1 MRKTVLLTGAAG
13 GVARFLRTELAGH
26 YDLRLSDRVILEDL
40 GDNESFVA
48 ADLADMEA
56 VRRAVEG
63 VDAIIHLGAF
73 SVEGSWET
81 ILHANIEGTYN
92 IYEAARHA
100 GVRRIV
106 FASSNHAV
114 GFYERSKTIDH
125 SVYPRP
131 DSRYGLSKVFGEA
144 LASLYADKY
153 GVTSLCIRIGNVD
166 EKPCDVRLLS
176 IWISPRD
183 LAQVVSIG
191 IEHPEIRFEI
201 VYGMSNN
208 ACTWWDNTNARRLG
222 YRPADRGEEHAA
234 EVLASFSAQTGDAV
248 ADRHQGGRFCST
260 ESGGDL
266 AKTGSN

>member
-73 SVEGSWET
+73 SVEGSWKT

-92 IYEAARHA
+92 LYEAARHA

-114 GFYERSKTIDH
+114 GFYERSETIDH

-166 EKPCDVRLLS
+166 EKPRDVRFLS

-183 LAQVVSIG
+183 LAQIVSIG
-191 IEHPEIRFEI
+191 IEHPKIRFEI
-201 VYGMSNN
+201 VYGMSDNKR
-208 ACTWWDNTNARRLG
+208 AWWDNANAYRLG
-222 YRPADRGEEHAA
+222 YRPVDRSEDHAA
-234 EVLASFSAQTGDAV
+234 DVLATCPANTGDPA

-260 ESGGDL
+260 EAGGDPT
-266 AKTGSN
+266 KPNPM

>member
-13 GVARFLRTELAGH
+13 GVARFLRTEFAGH
-26 YDLRLSDRVILEDL
+26 YDLRLSDRVVIEDL

-81 ILHANIEGTYN
+81 ILRANIEGTYN
-92 IYEAARHA
+92 LYEAARHA

-114 GFYERSKTIDH
+114 GFYERSETIDH
-125 SVYPRP
+125 GVYPRP
-131 DSRYGLSKVFGEA
+131 DSRYGLSKMFGEA

-166 EKPCDVRLLS
+166 EKPRDVRLLS

-183 LAQVVSIG
+183 LAQVVTIG

-201 VYGMSNN
+201 VYGMSDN
-208 ACTWWDNTNARRLG
+208 ARTWWDNTNARRLS
-222 YRPADRGEEHAA
+222 YRPADRSEEHAA
-234 EVLASFSAQTGDAV
+234 EVLASFSAQTGDPV

-260 ESGGDL
+260 ESGGDPV
-266 AKTGSN
+266 KTDSD

>member
-201 VYGMSNN
+201 VYGMSDN